1 MNISII
7 IPIHEYSNE
16 ISVMLGKAVETIETQ
31 EKIKELPEVYIVY
44 ASAIEKE
51 IKNFIDD
58 WGKSKLKKD
67 QEVLKINLI
76 KNDGASDFQSQ
87 INLAVKSVKT
97 DYFSILEFDDEY
109 STTYFRNAEK
119 YIKFYPKINF
129 FLSLIIETNGED
141 KGIKTT
147 NEMVWSQQF
156 IGENGELGYLNAS
169 VLKQYTDFKMS
180 GSVLNK
186 ADFIDIGGFKKNI
199 KLTFMYEFLLRA
211 LVNTCK
217 IYVIPKIGY
226 KHIATRE
233 GSLFDIYQ
241 KKMPMNERKF
251 WFDTATKESN
261 FNNDRQI
268 DISPLNVVD
277 KK

>member
-1 MNISII
+1 MNISVI
-7 IPIHEYSNE
+7 IPIHEYSDE

-31 EKIKELPEVYIVY
+31 EKIKELPVIYIVY
-44 ASAIEKE
+44 PTSIEKDIVGFRDSMLRKE
-51 IKNFIDD
+51 QGKIKIE
-58 WGKSKLKKD
+58 L
-67 QEVLKINLI
+67 V
-76 KNDGASDFQSQ
+76 KNDGDSDFQSQ

-109 STTYFRNAEK
+109 STTYFKNAEK

-156 IGENGELGYLNAS
+156 VGENGELGYLNAS

-233 GSLFDIYQ
+233 GSLFDVYQ
-241 KKMPMNERKF
+241 KKMPMAERKF